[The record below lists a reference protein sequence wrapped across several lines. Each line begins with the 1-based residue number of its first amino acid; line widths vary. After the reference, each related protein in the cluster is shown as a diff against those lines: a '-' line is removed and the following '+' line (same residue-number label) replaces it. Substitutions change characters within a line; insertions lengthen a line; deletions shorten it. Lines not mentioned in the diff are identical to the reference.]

1 MSVML
6 CVEGGGDSR
15 VLKIKCRQGF
25 AELMANTG
33 FSGRMPKVAACGSR
47 DKAFERFQT
56 ELEIGKRLP
65 MLLVDSEDL
74 VKDANAPNNALGAW
88 NHLQEHDGWQR
99 PKTAND
105 DQAQLMVTTMET
117 WLVADPKAVSKHF
130 PGMNDNKLPP
140 GIDLEGRSKKDIL
153 ATLKAATSN
162 SQKGEYKKGRDSFDL
177 LANLNPEELK
187 SKLPHFR
194 RFVQALDAIL

>member
-15 VLKIKCRQGF
+15 VLKIKCRAGF
-25 AELMANTG
+25 AALIDRASFTG
-33 FSGRMPKVAACGSR
+33 RLPKIAACGSR
-47 DKAFERFQT
+47 DKAFERFRT
-56 ELEIGKRLP
+56 EMEKGERFP

-74 VKDANAPNNALGAW
+74 VKEAHSPNNPSGAW
-88 NHLQEHDGWQR
+88 NHLHERDGWPR

-117 WLVADPKAVSKHF
+117 WLVADPTAVAKHF
-130 PGMNDNKLPP
+130 PGMDEKKLPSV
-140 GIDLEGRSKKDIL
+140 DLESRSKDDIL
-153 ATLKAATSN
+153 AALENTTSQSN
-162 SQKGEYKKGRDSFDL
+162 KGKYKKGRDSFDL

-187 SKLPHFR
+187 NKLPHFR
-194 RFVQALDAIL
+194 RFVEALDAIL